1 MSGTASICKHDCLC
15 NQMNSDKETIASDI
29 SAAEDNNDSNDF
41 ERNTN
46 KKKTNVLKKHSVRN
60 GHMMVLCS
68 ISICRFDCFAMIVY
82 L

>member
-29 SAAEDNNDSNDF
+29 SAAEDNNDSIDF

-46 KKKTNVLKKHSVRN
+46 KKKQ
-60 GHMMVLCS
+60 M
-68 ISICRFDCFAMIVY
+68 Y
-82 L
+82 